1 MRFLRCT
8 RNAKYTDS
16 PSFRRFAPMR
26 WELGWALPFVRASQD
41 GSINAGARI
50 PAGECWLP
58 CLSVNLNEL
67 LLLDGRQAEPYT
79 IRLRSK
85 SSFAPA
91 FRAKRNTLAVFGQ
104 HGRVSRTFISGAAFN
119 EVVRRFAHE

>member
-1 MRFLRCT
+1 MGAAVCQSFT
-8 RNAKYTDS
+8 RQLD
-16 PSFRRFAPMR
+16 
-26 WELGWALPFVRASQD
+26 
-41 GSINAGARI
+41 NAGARI

-85 SSFAPA
+85 SSFAFA
-91 FRAKRNTLAVFGQ
+91 FRAKRDTLAVLDSMDGLAEHLFL
-104 HGRVSRTFISGAAFN
+104 
-119 EVVRRFAHE
+119 VRLSTK

>member
-1 MRFLRCT
+1 
-8 RNAKYTDS
+8 
-16 PSFRRFAPMR
+16 MR

-85 SSFAPA
+85 SSFALA
-91 FRAKRNTLAVFGQ
+91 FRAKRDTLAVLDSMDRLHNIYFWRGFQ
-104 HGRVSRTFISGAAFN
+104 RRSGKVFP
-119 EVVRRFAHE
+119 